1 VRSVDGRQ
9 PLPGDSEVERL
20 VVRGRAGPVRNP
32 PGIRFLQK
40 GKPIMKPKGI
50 FLLVLAL
57 LVFVVIIQNAGVASF
72 NILFWHLSM
81 SRIIWLLLFVAV
93 GFAAGYILCSLRHRA
108 GR

>member
-1 VRSVDGRQ
+1 M
-9 PLPGDSEVERL
+9 
-20 VVRGRAGPVRNP
+20 
-32 PGIRFLQK
+32 
-40 GKPIMKPKGI
+40 MKPKGI

-57 LVFVVIIQNAGVASF
+57 LVFIVILQNAGVASF

-81 SRIIWLLLFVAV
+81 SRIIWLLLFIVV